1 MVCVDGGMALALVVV
16 RVVVGGTHNCWL
28 SCVAMVL
35 RLSLCRSVCLSVCLY
50 FDLSVC
56 PSVCRSIGLSVCLS
70 ACLSVSVWLSLSE
83 SLHVGPFLFVSVC
96 RCRSFCVSVVMCTSG
111 SVLCQSLYVCMCLKV
126 FMPVGDCPYV
136 GLSVCLYQ
144 TVVLSVCLYVYVCL
158 SVCLTV

>member
-1 MVCVDGGMALALVVV
+1 MVCVDVVIVLVLVVVRRCWFCWCEARVVVCVDVVMVLVLVVV

-111 SVLCQSLYVCMCLKV
+111 SVLCQSLYVCLCLQV
-126 FMPVGDCPYV
+126 FMPVHW
-136 GLSVCLYQ
+136 Q
-144 TVVLSVCLYVYVCL
+144 T
-158 SVCLTV
+158 T